1 MGKSRRE
8 FIKRGAVAAV
18 ALSVPA
24 TLAKS
29 VSANS
34 VDAILGNE
42 DRLAKANFARHL
54 NTTFRVQAS
63 GSKSVDLKLIEV
75 SEVAGN
81 KKAGFSLLFDGA
93 RGKILSQD
101 IYSFQHDKIGKF
113 SMLLVPVVTRR
124 RNQPQYQV
132 IINKLP

>member
-29 VSANS
+29 VSANTVS
-34 VDAILGNE
+34 VLLGNE

-54 NTTFRVQAS
+54 NTTFRAQAS
-63 GSKSVDLKLIEV
+63 GSRTVDLKLIKI
-75 SEVAGN
+75 SDLAGN
-81 KKAGFSLLFDGA
+81 QKTGFSLLFDGA
-93 RGKILSQD
+93 RGEVLLQD
-101 IYSFQHDKIGKF
+101 VYSFQHDKMGRF
-113 SMLLVPVVTRR
+113 SLLLVPVVTRR
-124 RNQPQYQV
+124 QNQPHYEV
-132 IINKLP
+132 IINKLH